1 MKNRTN
7 NSLSRHKKSDMIK
20 WIVIFVLTFALIGA
34 VGGIPTLAITIIIPI
49 VIVWKIIR
57 KIHYGYSLYR

>member
-1 MKNRTN
+1 MANLLT
-7 NSLSRHKKSDMIK
+7 MIL
-20 WIVIFVLTFALIGA
+20 IALIGV

-57 KIHYGYSLYR
+57 KIKYGYSLYR

>member
-1 MKNRTN
+1 MANLLTMV
-7 NSLSRHKKSDMIK
+7 L
-20 WIVIFVLTFALIGA
+20 IVLIGV

>member
-1 MKNRTN
+1 MMQADIILQKEGALHMANLLT
-7 NSLSRHKKSDMIK
+7 MIL
-20 WIVIFVLTFALIGA
+20 IALIGV

>member
-1 MKNRTN
+1 MVNF
-7 NSLSRHKKSDMIK
+7 LSRS
-20 WIVIFVLTFALIGA
+20 LISPIGV